1 MVYFR
6 EQNTKIIM
14 RIASNKIQSIKK
26 FYKTELQDSY
36 DAGEIEEFVFLSF
49 NHFLGLSKTQL
60 SLIDDE
66 TINESELLKFSNVV
80 KRLKQKE
87 PIQYIL
93 ERAWFYNLPFKVN
106 KHVLI
111 PRPETEELVQWII
124 DTTKNQPEK
133 IIDIGTGSG
142 CIAITLKNKLTNSTI
157 HALDISAAAIEVAK
171 ENATDNNA
179 VIHFITADI
188 LSEEIQSLTTK
199 YDIIVSNPPYIM
211 ESEKSSMDTT
221 VLDFEPHTALFV
233 NNPDPILFYKAII
246 GFANKNLNKGGQLYF
261 EINPTQVTT
270 IQHELESNHFTNIE
284 IKKDITQKER
294 MIKADKT

>member
-1 MVYFR
+1 
-6 EQNTKIIM
+6 M

-26 FYKTELQDSY
+26 FYKTELQDIY
-36 DAGEIEEFVFLSF
+36 EEGEIDEFIFLSF
-49 NHFLGLSKTQL
+49 NHLLGLSKTQL
-60 SLIDDE
+60 SLIENE
-66 TINESELLKFSNVV
+66 TVNESELLKYNNIV

-124 DTTKNQPEK
+124 DDTQHQSKK

-142 CIAITLKNKLTNSTI
+142 CIAISLKHVLKNSTI
-157 HALDISAAAIEVAK
+157 DAIDISATAIEVAK
-171 ENATDNNA
+171 ENAKENNA
-179 VIHFITADI
+179 VINFITADI
-188 LSEEIQSLTTK
+188 LSEEIQSLNNK